1 MVGYSFTA
9 TLWSKAGKAIF
20 QLKKDRECVRRRHH
34 SLPYSGL
41 YTPSLVPYAVLRCT
55 QVTGQDNLPVHIK
68 SGSADKLVGAWP
80 EIALIYGVIT
90 EFCCSIDM
98 PVCLCLSSCV
108 WLITMKLSGL
118 RGKQTGLMLPVVW
131 CVWWH
136 ISCSNHKSYRHVIL
150 HCSLQYV
157 CASRLRE

>member
-9 TLWSKAGKAIF
+9 ALWSRAGKAIF
-20 QLKKDRECVRRRHH
+20 QLKKDGERRRYH
-34 SLPYSGL
+34 SLPH
-41 YTPSLVPYAVLRCT
+41 SLLHAPGSLFFSEVYT
-55 QVTGQDNLPVHIK
+55 QVNTASPAHIK
-68 SGSADKLVGAWP
+68 PRSADKLVGTWP

-98 PVCLCLSSCV
+98 PGCLCLASCV

-118 RGKQTGLMLPVVW
+118 RGKQTGLMLPLVW

-136 ISCSNHKSYRHVIL
+136 ISCSNRKSYRHVIL